1 MHFTCKYITLYFTLG
16 NYTFRSCIWNLISL
30 KWLMS
35 YLSNGLCG
43 CNNKI
48 EAGLKRVV
56 DYFSPCLLS
65 VSSLSQWCHFW
76 LQFSKTERCV
86 NWRLS
91 VQHIPDQLVF
101 IYLFFKHKFLI
112 KTEKVTSINTFFCQ
126 ETKPSISDFLS
137 IKSVGLFSLL
147 FSHIKHG
154 YFFEHMTPLLTMY
167 LFLYMD
173 ASLIINKSQ

>member
-1 MHFTCKYITLYFTLG
+1 MYFLRNILPEKEIYMHFTCKYITLYFTLG

-48 EAGLKRVV
+48 EAGLKRKV
-56 DYFSPCLLS
+56 DYFSPRLLS

-76 LQFSKTERCV
+76 LQFSKTERSV
-86 NWRLS
+86 NWGLS

-112 KTEKVTSINTFFCQ
+112 KTEKVTSINTF
-126 ETKPSISDFLS
+126 LS
-137 IKSVGLFSLL
+137 GNKTFDPWLSFNKKYWTVITSVFT
-147 FSHIKHG
+147 HQTWI
-154 YFFEHMTPLLTMY
+154 FF
-167 LFLYMD
+167 
-173 ASLIINKSQ
+173 